1 MVGRRLLLLLLVA
14 LAAACLPQEPPPP
27 QPRPFKLGLIPVRVA
42 AAVSLKEALL
52 DFEAYYE
59 SAHNEV
65 DIQYTFAGSQLLAD
79 MILENEV
86 FDVFVAADSIQM
98 DRARESKRLE
108 APRVFAKTALAI
120 VAPTGNDKVQA
131 PSDLG
136 KEGIYVVMAGEA
148 VPVGNYARQALRK
161 LGILSQVMDNVHSK
175 EQSARE
181 VLIKVLSGGDVDAG
195 IVYATDVTPA
205 VKDKLRVIPFVGAED
220 VVPVYEL
227 AVFRDSKVREAADGV
242 VEGLFGPDG
251 VGALQRAGFTLP

>member
-1 MVGRRLLLLLLVA
+1 MFGRRLLLLVA

-86 FDVFVAADSIQM
+86 FDVFIAADSIQM

-120 VAPTGNDKVQA
+120 VAPTSNDKVQA

-205 VKDKLRVIPFVGAED
+205 VKDKLRVIPFAGAEE

>member
-1 MVGRRLLLLLLVA
+1 MFSRRLLLIAA
-14 LAAACLPQEPPPP
+14 LAAACLPQEQPPP
-27 QPRPFKLGLIPVRVA
+27 QPKPFKLGLIPVRVA

-65 DIQYTFAGSQLLAD
+65 DIQYTFAGSQFLAN

-86 FDVFVAADSIQM
+86 FDVFIAADSIQM

-108 APRVFAKTALAI
+108 TPRVFAKTKLTI
-120 VAPTGNDKVQA
+120 VAPVDSDKVQA
-131 PSDLG
+131 PADLG
-136 KEGIYVVMAGEA
+136 KEGIYVVMAAEA

-161 LGILSQVMDNVHSK
+161 LGILSQVMDNVHSH
-175 EQSARE
+175 EQSTRE
-181 VLIKVLSGGDVDAG
+181 VLIKVLSGDADAG

-205 VKDKLRVIPFVGAED
+205 VKDKLRVIPFTGAED
-220 VVPVYEL
+220 IVPVYEL

-242 VEGLFGPDG
+242 AEGLFGPDG